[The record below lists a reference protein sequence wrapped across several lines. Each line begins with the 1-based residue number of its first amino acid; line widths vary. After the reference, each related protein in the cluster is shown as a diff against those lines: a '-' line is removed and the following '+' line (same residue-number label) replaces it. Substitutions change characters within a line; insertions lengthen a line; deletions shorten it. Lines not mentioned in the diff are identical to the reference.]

1 MIFIL
6 LHFYKSVSN
15 IERASTLNGLALS
28 ISLVIDKLEV
38 VIVNHFLIFQSMDS
52 ALNLLSQHLME

>member
-6 LHFYKSVSN
+6 PHFYKSVSN

-28 ISLVIDKLEV
+28 ISLVIDILEF
-38 VIVNHFLIFQSMDS
+38 VNLFDCSIYN
-52 ALNLLSQHLME
+52 LNHTKNV

>member
-28 ISLVIDKLEV
+28 ISLVIDKLEFV
-38 VIVNHFLIFQSMDS
+38 
-52 ALNLLSQHLME
+52 

>member
-28 ISLVIDKLEV
+28 ISLVIDNMEV